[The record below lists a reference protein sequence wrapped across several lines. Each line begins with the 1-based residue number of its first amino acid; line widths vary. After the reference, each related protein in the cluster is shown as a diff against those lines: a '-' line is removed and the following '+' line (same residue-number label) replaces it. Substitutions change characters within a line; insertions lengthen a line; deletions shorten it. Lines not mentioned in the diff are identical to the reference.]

1 MYNMYNYILNSTSFR
16 TSSQADKELS
26 KIEGLDFIAVKN
38 SPLRNREDLIRLI
51 QTVYAWMPTM
61 ITPFYLVNDISEI
74 DFKRLFNLSKKAR
87 SGKLV
92 DGEEKELFKNLA
104 LITNNH
110 MVGASK
116 VLMILNPEKYPIFD
130 SRVISAWN
138 EIFTPDLRDIS
149 IKTNPDLAIGYYDF
163 YRENLL
169 EWAKKENKRIRQY
182 EFLLYVKGKSIQLA
196 ENEAKKERKKNRK

>member
-1 MYNMYNYILNSTSFR
+1 
-16 TSSQADKELS
+16 
-26 KIEGLDFIAVKN
+26 
-38 SPLRNREDLIRLI
+38 
-51 QTVYAWMPTM
+51 
-61 ITPFYLVNDISEI
+61 
-74 DFKRLFNLSKKAR
+74 
-87 SGKLV
+87 
-92 DGEEKELFKNLA
+92 
-104 LITNNH
+104 
-110 MVGASK
+110 
-116 VLMILNPEKYPIFD
+116 MILNPEKYPIFD

>member
-1 MYNMYNYILNSTSFR
+1 MYNYILNSTSFR